1 MSDLFKAKQNTP
13 PTSTSGSS
21 SNAPTYSAK
30 DIEVLE
36 GLEPVRRRPGMY
48 IGGTDTRA
56 YHHLAAEILDNSMD
70 EAVARHAKI
79 IWLRMIDDRTIEI
92 EDDGR
97 GIPVD
102 PHPKFPDKSA
112 LEVIMTTL
120 HSGGKFSNSAYAT
133 SGGLH
138 GVGLSVV
145 NALSSTMHVQVNRS
159 GTLHSQTYIRGEPQG
174 ALIATPTDTPKKR
187 GTSIRFTPD
196 AEIFG
201 DKISFTP
208 SALLKMARSK
218 AYLFKGVEIRWVC
231 PLSLCSD
238 GVPEKETLCF
248 PNGLYDYL
256 KETLDEN
263 TQIIPDFFTGDYTHK
278 GQPHRMEWA
287 VTWTDRDENMFR
299 SYCNTVYTPQGG
311 THETGFRTALLKSLK
326 AHAERR
332 NNKRASV
339 LTSDDV
345 TSGITG
351 IISVFIPNP
360 QFQGQTKEKLTTGD
374 TAKFVETAVRETMDQ
389 WLSQHLATGDA
400 LLEHLIAIAEERKR
414 RKASKETLRQTATKR
429 LRLPGKLVDCTSTNY
444 EETEIFL
451 LEGDSAGGTAKQARI
466 RKTQAILPL
475 RGKILNVASAS
486 VDKMFANQEIKD
498 LALAIGIGLGK
509 DCSLEKLRYGKVVIL
524 TDADTDG
531 AHIAA
536 LLLTFFYMQMRPLMT
551 NGHVYLA
558 CPPLY
563 RLRHGSKKIYA
574 RDDAHKDTLL
584 KTFPSN
590 ANVEITRFKGLGE
603 MDWPDL
609 KLTTTDPETRT
620 LLKVTL
626 DDPHAE
632 LDTAPPEEVLKHL
645 DGFMDDLMGRKP
657 EKRFNFIQEN
667 ASFVANLDV

>member
-1 MSDLFKAKQNTP
+1 MSDLFNAGQSPKA
-13 PTSTSGSS
+13 SI
-21 SNAPTYSAK
+21 TYSAK

-48 IGGTDTRA
+48 IGGTDSRA

-70 EAVARHAKI
+70 EAVARHARV
-79 IWLRMIDDRTIEI
+79 IWLRVKDPHTLEI

-97 GIPVD
+97 GIPID

-120 HSGGKFSNSAYAT
+120 HSGGKFTNSAYAT

-145 NALSSTMHVQVNRS
+145 NALSSLMHIQVFRD
-159 GTLHSQTYIRGEPQG
+159 GFVHEQTYKKGVSQS
-174 ALIATPTDTPKKR
+174 ALIVSATEMPKKR
-187 GTSIRFTPD
+187 GTCITFTPD

-201 DKISFTP
+201 EKAAFNPAT
-208 SALLKMARSK
+208 LLKMARSK
-218 AYLFKGVEIRWVC
+218 AYLFKGVEIRWSC
-231 PLSLCSD
+231 PKELCTQSL
-238 GVPEKETLCF
+238 PEKTTLCF

-256 KETLDEN
+256 QETLDAK
-263 TQIIPDFFTGDYTHK
+263 TQVIDAIFHGDYVQEGK
-278 GQPHRMEWA
+278 PQRLEWA
-287 VTWTDRDENMFR
+287 ITWTDADENMFR

-311 THETGFRTALLKSLK
+311 THETGFRQALLKSLK
-326 AHAERR
+326 AHGERR
-332 NNKRASV
+332 GNKRASI
-339 LTSDDV
+339 LAIEDV
-345 TSGITG
+345 TSGLTG
-351 IISVFIPNP
+351 VISVFIANP
-360 QFQGQTKEKLTTGD
+360 QFQGQTKEKLTTTD
-374 TAKFVETAVRETMDQ
+374 TTKYVETAVRETMDQ
-389 WLSQHLATGDA
+389 WLSHNLHIADD
-400 LLEHLIAIAEERKR
+400 LLEHLISLAEERKR

-429 LRLPGKLVDCTSTNY
+429 LRLPGKLVDCTATNSD
-444 EETEIFL
+444 ETEIFL

-475 RGKILNVASAS
+475 RGKILNVASATLE
-486 VDKMFANQEIKD
+486 KMFANQEIKD

-509 DCSLEKLRYGKVVIL
+509 DCKLDNLRYGKVVIL

-531 AHIAA
+531 AHIAS
-536 LLLTFFYMQMRPLMT
+536 LLLTFFYMQMRPLLA

-563 RLRHGSKKIYA
+563 RLRHGSKKMYA
-574 RDDAHKDTLL
+574 RDDAHKEELM
-584 KTFPSN
+584 KTFPVN
-590 ANVEITRFKGLGE
+590 AAVEVTRFKGLGE

-626 DDPHAE
+626 ADPLKE
-632 LDTAPPEEVLKHL
+632 SNEESPEEIAKELE
-645 DGFMDDLMGRKP
+645 GFMDDLMGRKP
-657 EKRFNFIQEN
+657 EKRFQFIQEN
-667 ASFVANLDV
+667 ASFVENLDV